1 MSRVGPWTVV
11 IVLLLVVAVPS
22 SRADNNST
30 NSTNHWCEF
39 TTTSRESV
47 ELCAIL
53 SCSVVM
59 VSGKILQI

>member
-1 MSRVGPWTVV
+1 MPRVGPWIVV

-30 NSTNHWCEF
+30 DSTNHWCEF

-47 ELCAIL
+47 E
-53 SCSVVM
+53 SCV
-59 VSGKILQI
+59 LH